1 MELLTIKLS
10 PADLEL
16 LASLASDQ
24 LFRQEFIDHRLPG
37 CKTDP
42 ADIQRGKSLVNRLQ
56 AILNPA
62 AAAKKAA
69 HAKGLHAV

>member
-1 MELLTIKLS
+1 MEIITIKLS
-10 PADLEL
+10 PSDLEL
-16 LASLASDQ
+16 LTSLASDQ

-42 ADIQRGKSLVNRLQ
+42 VLVQRGKAIVNRLQ
-56 AILNPA
+56 AILDP

-69 HAKGLHAV
+69 QAKGLHAI